1 MVIVLDRFRSKSA
14 MEEARSIDFV
24 GGKRELTEVLH
35 VREGGERGRRTE
47 GFFFSMWC
55 RGRVTKN
62 IVLWMAVGGP

>member
-1 MVIVLDRFRSKSA
+1 MVIVRDRFRSKSA

-35 VREGGERGRRTE
+35 VRGGGERGRRTE
-47 GFFFSMWC
+47 GFFSMRC

-62 IVLWMAVGGP
+62 IVLQVDVGGP